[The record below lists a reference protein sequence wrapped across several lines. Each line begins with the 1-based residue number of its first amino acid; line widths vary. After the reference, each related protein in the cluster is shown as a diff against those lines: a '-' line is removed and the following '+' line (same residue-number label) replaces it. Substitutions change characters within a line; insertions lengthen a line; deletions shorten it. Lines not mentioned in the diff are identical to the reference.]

1 MEIIGIKGCDK
12 MFEIEAHNMVI
23 CTCQISDE
31 DEKRI
36 KEYVANHPEEF
47 KCCDAKESILK
58 AINILDDI
66 EIYNN
71 YVESDSYTEEICWSS
86 FEDRSAEEILGE

>member
-1 MEIIGIKGCDK
+1 

-36 KEYVANHPEEF
+36 KKCIANHPKQFEY
-47 KCCDAKESILK
+47 CDAQESILK
-58 AINILDDI
+58 AIKLLDIDI
-66 EIYNN
+66 YDS
-71 YVESDSYTEEICWSS
+71 YVKTDSYTEKICWSS
-86 FEDRSAEEILGE
+86 YEDRSAEEILQGEE

>member
-1 MEIIGIKGCDK
+1 

-36 KEYVANHPEEF
+36 KEYVGNHPEEF
-47 KCCDAKESILK
+47 EYCDAKESILK
-58 AINILDDI
+58 AIEIL
-66 EIYNN
+66 EIQIYDS

-86 FEDRSAEEILGE
+86 FEDRNAEEILGE

>member
-1 MEIIGIKGCDK
+1 

-36 KEYVANHPEEF
+36 KKCIANHPEEF
-47 KCCDAKESILK
+47 EYCDAKESILK
-58 AINILDDI
+58 AIEIL
-66 EIYNN
+66 EIQIYDS

>member
-1 MEIIGIKGCDK
+1 

-23 CTCQISDE
+23 CTCQISDK

-36 KEYVANHPEEF
+36 KEYIVNHPEEF
-47 KCCDAKESILK
+47 EYCDDKESILK
-58 AINILDDI
+58 AIEILDI
-66 EIYNN
+66 EIYDS

-86 FEDRSAEEILGE
+86 FEDRSAEEILQGEK

>member
-1 MEIIGIKGCDK
+1 MADK
-12 MFEIEAHNMVI
+12 QSTEDIAFKEEAKRRL
-23 CTCQISDE
+23 E
-31 DEKRI
+31 KAKADEKRI

-47 KCCDAKESILK
+47 KYCDAKESILK